1 MIKKI
6 EIHNYLSCYSTS
18 IDFDGNVCALIGK
31 NGVGKTNI
39 LKCIQWLASARVLP
53 EQLWAHFTPF
63 SFLPDKIRVHACLA
77 IDPNAYEYVV
87 EVPSVRGSSEG
98 PNNGVEETLTLQGD
112 HDDSTVVFQRLGEEI
127 RISGRNDP
135 IRVNRRTPSIGA
147 LLSLLPS
154 SDPFMNNLDEVA
166 AFLKKVHYYPL
177 YEESSHEHMVTEQ
190 MYNDWLV
197 EFSSDGT
204 LTGSS
209 SYRLIYLW
217 ENDKGLFNEFQTL
230 IGPEGLGILTQVQI
244 RTEPPASLATQSGR
258 ITNGPTTKY
267 YVPMFQPSPQMGGYN
282 SDRWYPF
289 GALSAGTRRV
299 IQIVVSLLFD
309 KRSVMLIEQPEDSIH
324 PGLLRKLIDL
334 LRSYSDRSQIIFA
347 THSSEVLDMLRPE
360 EVLLVTAPEG
370 WTEARNLS
378 PDEVTRAKR
387 FLKNEGSLS
396 EFLEPFASHDDVRHS
411 GRGSFRCGNSGDAG
425 QANQRDAETRRKEQ
439 GFRRMR

>member
-6 EIHNYLSCYSTS
+6 EIHNYRSCYSTS

-39 LKCIQWLASARVLP
+39 LKCIQWLASAVVIS
-53 EQLWAHFTPF
+53 EQMWANF
-63 SFLPDKIRVHACLA
+63 STLSRFVPDKTTVRVHLA
-77 IDPNAYEYVV
+77 LDPNAYEYVV
-87 EVPSVRGSSEG
+87 EVPVDLGGSNG
-98 PNNGVEETLTLQGD
+98 PDNGLAETLTLRRG
-112 HDDSTVVFQRLGEEI
+112 HDASTVVFRRLGEEVKI
-127 RISGRNDP
+127 FGRNDP
-135 IRVNRRTPSIGA
+135 IRVNRWTPSIGA

-154 SDPFMNNLDEVA
+154 SDPIMNNLSEVA

-177 YEESSHEHMVTEQ
+177 DEASSQEDVVTEH

-197 EFSSDGT
+197 KCNSDGS

-209 SYRLIYLW
+209 SCRLIFMW
-217 ENDKGLFNEFQTL
+217 ENDKDLFNEFQAL
-230 IGPEGLGILTQVQI
+230 IGPEGLGILTQLKIFTV
-244 RTEPPASLATQSGR
+244 TSGSLDTQSGGF
-258 ITNGPTTKY
+258 TNGTTTKFY
-267 YVPMFQPSPQMGGYN
+267 LPRFRPAAQMGGYN
-282 SDRWYPF
+282 SNYPF
-289 GALSAGTRRV
+289 AFSDLSAGTRRV

-360 EVLLVTAPEG
+360 EVLMVTAPEG
-370 WTEARNLS
+370 RTEARKLS
-378 PDEVTRAKR
+378 GDEVSQAER

-396 EFLEPFASHDDVRHS
+396 EFLEPFDES
-411 GRGSFRCGNSGDAG
+411 
-425 QANQRDAETRRKEQ
+425 
-439 GFRRMR
+439 